1 MQRLSPFTLIVTF
14 VCLALV
20 GLALVPM
27 LPVKLNPSRTLPG
40 FTVRFS
46 MPGTSSR
53 VVEME
58 ATSKLESM
66 LARIKGVKAMYST
79 SGNGYGSITVDLDKH
94 ADVDAVRFEAS
105 TIIRQTW
112 SQLPSGVSYPYIDMK
127 VPDENA
133 SRPFLSFTLNAP
145 STPILIQQ
153 YAEEHIKPRLAQLQG
168 IYKIDLSEVPVLVGC
183 FAMGP
188 MAGVLV
194 ELVKILL
201 NFVMTGTSTAG
212 VGEIANFII
221 GCSFCVPAGLIYR
234 KNRTRKSALIG
245 MATGTLLMIVIGCF
259 VNGFVLLPTYAKAF
273 GMPIDALVG
282 MGTAVNSHITSLST
296 FVMFAVAPF
305 NLVKGIVVSLVV
317 FLIYKKI
324 SPIFRIR

>member
-1 MQRLSPFTLIVTF
+1 MKNPFGISSKRFKV
-14 VCLALV
+14 VDRERQQAPV
-20 GLALVPM
+20 GFL
-27 LPVKLNPSRTLPG
+27 
-40 FTVRFS
+40 FTW
-46 MPGTSSR
+46 
-53 VVEME
+53 
-58 ATSKLESM
+58 L
-66 LARIKGVKAMYST
+66 Y
-79 SGNGYGSITVDLDKH
+79 
-94 ADVDAVRFEAS
+94 
-105 TIIRQTW
+105 
-112 SQLPSGVSYPYIDMK
+112 K
-127 VPDENA
+127 VPDTINF
-133 SRPFLSFTLNAP
+133 S
-145 STPILIQQ
+145 
-153 YAEEHIKPRLAQLQG
+153 
-168 IYKIDLSEVPVLVGC
+168 
-183 FAMGP
+183 
-188 MAGVLV
+188 LV

-201 NFVMTGTSTAG
+201 NFVMTGTSTTG